1 MHDNIQVL
9 IPTKERQSTQPA
21 NLLANIAEYRENVH
35 DIYIAIEDP
44 DMPGTITLRT
54 YGCKNKRPAQRIQLS
69 IYPLS
74 RLAFTRKLDYTRRLY
89 LVAETSNPSSSV
101 AVMIPTS
108 SS

>member
-1 MHDNIQVL
+1 MHDNIRL
-9 IPTKERQSTQPA
+9 IPTEQPSSRPA
-21 NLLANIAEYRENVH
+21 NLLANIAEYRENAN

-44 DMPGTITLRT
+44 DLPGTITLLT

-89 LVAETSNPSSSV
+89 LVAETSNPSSSI
-101 AVMIPTS
+101 AVMIKTS